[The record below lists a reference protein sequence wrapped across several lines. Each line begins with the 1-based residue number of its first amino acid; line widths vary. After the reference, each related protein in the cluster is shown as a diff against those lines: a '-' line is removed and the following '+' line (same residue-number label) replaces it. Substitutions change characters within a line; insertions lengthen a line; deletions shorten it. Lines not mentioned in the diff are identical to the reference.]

1 MRVTPNGRGMG
12 WRPQKPHHQDAL
24 YTFQAH
30 LDVARALPKHKD
42 MRPQDLP
49 IHDQGQLGSCVG
61 HGTVAVIEFARK
73 KHRQSHGAQTA
84 ANTPSRL
91 MAYYLAREL
100 EGNVDDDAGAE
111 IRDGIKGAAKTG
123 LCFEDVWPYD
133 VRKFAQRPP
142 QNCYDA
148 ALKDK
153 ALIYR
158 PVNQESQ
165 AIRGCLASGYPIVF
179 GFSCYDAIDSDE
191 VARTGLLPMPLPH
204 QNPIG
209 GHCVVLMGYDDASRL
224 FIVRNS
230 WSDRWGDKGY
240 FYMPYEYAFRKD
252 LSSDLWMVE
261 TVGEG

>member
-1 MRVTPNGRGMG
+1 MRITPNGRGMG

-30 LDVARALPKHKD
+30 LDVARALPHHKD
-42 MRPQDLP
+42 MRRQDLP

-100 EGNVDDDAGAE
+100 EGNVNDDAGAE

-148 ALKDK
+148 AVKDR

-191 VARTGLLPMPLPH
+191 VARTGLLPMPLPTR
-204 QNPIG
+204 IR
-209 GHCVVLMGYDDASRL
+209 S
-224 FIVRNS
+224 
-230 WSDRWGDKGY
+230 
-240 FYMPYEYAFRKD
+240 
-252 LSSDLWMVE
+252 
-261 TVGEG
+261 VGIAWY